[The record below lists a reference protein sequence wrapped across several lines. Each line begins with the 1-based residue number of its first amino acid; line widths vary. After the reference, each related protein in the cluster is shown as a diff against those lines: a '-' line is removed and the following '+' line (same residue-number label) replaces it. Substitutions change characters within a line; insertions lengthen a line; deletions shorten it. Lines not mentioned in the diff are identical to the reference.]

1 MGNSLLKCFRGD
13 CNDAEPQVVVVQVP
27 VRDGVA
33 VLAQDL
39 FSFEITSQV
48 PQGLDQRVAFSKE
61 VLAIWYKQL
70 LEAWKKSKPT
80 PKTPTAAASL
90 IVQTLRRYNQ
100 EEVEKL
106 LNYYDLPIPSPYESC
121 EKHADTTC
129 APSSSVSLPQGV
141 QFVLFTL
148 PVNAKD
154 VGDGDGVTAYVDT
167 ADPRESAD
175 VPAEVHEAVFQRIE
189 ARAGRNFREAD
200 RLKKCISDAGYVFK
214 KNGNG
219 EEILAR
225 KYRIRLRG
233 VDAPESQMPYGKE
246 AKDELAKLV
255 QGKCLRIDVYNIDHF
270 GRHVGDIYCN
280 GVFIQEKLLKRG
292 FAWHFEK
299 HDKRPEFAKW
309 QQQARAAGRGLWA
322 SSNPEKPWEWR
333 KSNPGWRQ
341 GNPPIEVC

>member
-1 MGNSLLKCFRGD
+1 MGNSLLKCLRGD
-13 CNDAEPQVVVVQVP
+13 CNDLEPQVTVVQVP

-39 FSFEITSQV
+39 FTFEITSQV
-48 PQGLDQRVAFSKE
+48 PQGLDQHDVALSKK

-70 LEAWKKSKPT
+70 LEAWKESKPT
-80 PKTPTAAASL
+80 PKTPKAAASL
-90 IVQTLRRYNQ
+90 VVQALRKYNR
-100 EEVEKL
+100 ENVERL
-106 LNYYDLPIPSPYESC
+106 LNYYDLPIPSPYEIAC
-121 EKHADTTC
+121 E
-129 APSSSVSLPQGV
+129 PSSSVSLPQGV
-141 QFVLFTL
+141 QFVLCTL

-175 VPAEVHEAVFQRIE
+175 VPADVHEAVFQRIE
-189 ARAGRNFREAD
+189 AREARNFREAD
-200 RLKKCISDAGYVFK
+200 RLKKCINNAGYVFK

-233 VDAPESQMPYGKE
+233 IDAPESQMAYGKE
-246 AKDELAKLV
+246 AKDELTKLV
-255 QGKCLRIDVYNIDHF
+255 QGKCLRIDVYNIDQY
-270 GRHVGDIYCN
+270 GRYVGDIYCN
-280 GVFIQEKLLKRG
+280 GVFVQEKLLKRG
-292 FAWHFEK
+292 FAWHFAK

-309 QQQARAAGRGLWA
+309 EGQARSAGRGLWA

-341 GNPPIEVC
+341 GNTPIEVY

>member
-1 MGNSLLKCFRGD
+1 MGNSLLKCLGGD
-13 CNDAEPQVVVVQVP
+13 CIDVEPQVVVVQVP

-33 VLAQDL
+33 ALAQDL
-39 FSFEITSQV
+39 FTFEITSQV
-48 PQGLDQRVAFSKE
+48 PQGLDQRVALSKK

-70 LEAWKKSKPT
+70 LEAWKESKPT
-80 PKTPTAAASL
+80 PKTQKAAASL
-90 IVQTLRRYNQ
+90 IIQTLSRYNR
-100 EEVEKL
+100 EEVERL
-106 LNYYDLPIPSPYESC
+106 LNYYDLPIPSSHEIP
-121 EKHADTTC
+121 C
-129 APSSSVSLPQGV
+129 APSSSVSLPEGV

-154 VGDGDGVTAYVDT
+154 VGDGDGITAYVDT

-189 ARAGRNFREAD
+189 ARAARNFREAD
-200 RLKKCISDAGYVFK
+200 RLKKRISDAGYVFK
-214 KNGNG
+214 NTGNG

-246 AKDELAKLV
+246 AKEELAKLV
-255 QGKCLRIDVYNIDHF
+255 QGKCLRIDVYNIDQF
-270 GRHVGDIYCN
+270 GRHVGDIYCD
-280 GVFIQEKLLKRG
+280 GVFVQEKLLKRG
-292 FAWHFEK
+292 FAWHFAK

-309 QQQARAAGRGLWA
+309 QQQARAEGRGLWA
-322 SSNPEKPWEWR
+322 LSNPEKPWEWR

-341 GNPPIEVC
+341 GNPPIEVY